1 MEIIMSHI
9 KENHKEHSDCNQ
21 SCHCNHEHKAEHN
34 HNTDHCCHASARCH
48 DSVSC
53 HEHSHE
59 HDSCGCHEHS
69 HEHSSCGCH
78 EHSHNAHEEHC
89 CEHCEAKL
97 HGDNTVSRSLIIRI
111 AVSAVLFAVG
121 FFLPFDESAD
131 IGSLGGLLTLAYYL
145 WTYLIIGYDVLL
157 DAAKNIRKGQI
168 FDEQFLMA
176 IATIGA
182 FAIGDYAEGVA
193 VMLFYQVGDM
203 FQTMAVGK
211 SRRSIA
217 SLMDIRPD
225 YAIVLRDGAELR
237 VAPEDVTP
245 GDLILVKPGEKI
257 PLDGIVVSG
266 NSSINTA
273 ALTGESLPQNVAAD
287 SRVLSGSINL
297 DGLLTIRT
305 ESNYAES
312 TVSKILEL
320 VEHASSK
327 KTKVESF
334 ITRFSR
340 YYTPFVVLGAL
351 LLATVPPL
359 LFQQSFSEWLHRG
372 LVFLV
377 VSCPCAL
384 VVSVPLSFF
393 GGIGGASRKGI
404 LIKGSSYLE
413 LLSKVDTIVFD
424 KTGTLTKG
432 SFTVS
437 KIVSETVTEEEL
449 LQLAAAAESHSTHPI
464 ARCIVEA
471 SQKASID
478 STSQDELKKT
488 DTPDNYS
495 VAEVHEIAG
504 KGIRAT
510 INDKVYS
517 LGNAAL
523 VTELGI
529 TPPAI
534 GDCGTVIYIAE
545 ENTYLGYLLIADEL
559 KPDTASAL
567 SALKQTGIKKTV
579 MLTGDNK
586 TIAYAIA
593 DEIASKLPKTVT
605 ANNPLDEIHA
615 ELLPQDKVSIVEQL
629 LDTAKT
635 HSSGQIA
642 FVGDGINDAPVL
654 ARADVGIAM
663 GGIGSDAAIESA
675 DIVLMDDKLTKLPAA
690 IAIAKKTMNIVRQN
704 IWFALLAKAVILVLG
719 ALGIANMWIAVFGDV
734 GVMLLAVLNA
744 MRAMFHRE

>member
-1 MEIIMSHI
+1 MSHT
-9 KENHKEHSDCNQ
+9 ENKHKHTS
-21 SCHCNHEHKAEHN
+21 H
-34 HNTDHCCHASARCH
+34 
-48 DSVSC
+48 

-59 HDSCGCHEHS
+59 HKHS
-69 HEHSSCGCH
+69 HS
-78 EHSHNAHEEHC
+78 AHEEHC

-97 HGDNTVSRSLIIRI
+97 HGDNTVNRLLIIRI
-111 AVSAVLFAVG
+111 IVSAVLFAVG
-121 FFLPFDESAD
+121 FVLPFETSASSGPF
-131 IGSLGGLLTLAYYL
+131 GSFLILAYYL
-145 WTYLIIGYDVLL
+145 WTYLIISYDVLL

-193 VMLFYQVGDM
+193 VMLFYQVGEM

-217 SLMDIRPD
+217 ALMDIRPD
-225 YAIVLRDGAELR
+225 YAVVLRDGTETKLSPEEVQPGELIIVR
-237 VAPEDVTP
+237 
-245 GDLILVKPGEKI
+245 PGEKI

-266 NSSINTA
+266 NGSVNTA
-273 ALTGESLPQNVAAD
+273 ALTGESLPQDITVN
-287 SRVLSGSINL
+287 SKVLSGSINL

-327 KTKVESF
+327 KTKVEGF

-340 YYTPFVVLGAL
+340 YYTPFVVIGAIL
-351 LLATVPPL
+351 LSFLPPL
-359 LFQQSFSEWLHRG
+359 ILQQAFSEWIHRG

-404 LIKGSSYLE
+404 LVKGSSYLE
-413 LLSKVDTIVFD
+413 LLSKVDTIVLD

-432 SFTVS
+432 IFTVS
-437 KIVSETVTEEEL
+437 KIVSNTLSEEEL

-464 ARCIVEA
+464 AKCIVNA
-471 SQKASID
+471 SSHNELVAS
-478 STSQDELKKT
+478 
-488 DTPDNYS
+488 
-495 VAEVHEIAG
+495 EVHEIAG
-504 KGIRAT
+504 KGIRAV
-510 INDKVYS
+510 INGVSYS

-523 VTELGI
+523 MQELSI
-529 TPPAI
+529 TLPETSE
-534 GDCGTVIYIAE
+534 CGTVIHIADE
-545 ENTYLGYLLIADEL
+545 SAYLGYLLISDEL

-567 SALKQTGIKKTV
+567 SALKQNGIRKTV

-586 TIAYAIA
+586 AIA
-593 DEIASKLPKTVT
+593 AAIAASITSEDT
-605 ANNPLDEIHA
+605 ITPLIDDVHA

-629 LDTAKT
+629 LDDSRDRSAGKL
-635 HSSGQIA
+635 A

-654 ARADVGIAM
+654 ARADIGIAM

-675 DIVLMDDKLTKLPAA
+675 DIVLMDDKLIKLPTA
-690 IAIAKKTMNIVRQN
+690 IAIAKKTMRIVRQN

-744 MRAMFHRE
+744 MRAMFHRES

>member
-1 MEIIMSHI
+1 MSHI
-9 KENHKEHSDCNQ
+9 EENHKEHSDCNQ

-48 DSVSC
+48 
-53 HEHSHE
+53 
-59 HDSCGCHEHS
+59 
-69 HEHSSCGCH
+69 

-97 HGDNTVSRSLIIRI
+97 HGDNTVSRLLITRI
-111 AVSAVLFAVG
+111 IVSAVLFAIG
-121 FFLPFDESAD
+121 FFLPFEKLAGTGPL
-131 IGSLGGLLTLAYYL
+131 GSFLPLAYYL

-193 VMLFYQVGDM
+193 VMLFYQVGEM

-245 GDLILVKPGEKI
+245 GELILVKPGEKI

-297 DGLLTIRT
+297 DALLTMRT

-340 YYTPFVVLGAL
+340 YYTPFVVLGAS
-351 LLATVPPL
+351 LLAIIPPL
-359 LFQQSFSEWLHRG
+359 LFRQSFSEWIHRG

-432 SFTVS
+432 SFSVS
-437 KIVSETVTEEEL
+437 KIVSETLPEAEL

-471 SQKASID
+471 SRKLSADSASQNEHKQTD
-478 STSQDELKKT
+478 ALKDYT
-488 DTPDNYS
+488 VT
-495 VAEVHEIAG
+495 EIHEIAG

-510 INDKVYS
+510 VNAKIYS

-523 VTELGI
+523 MTELGI
-529 TPPAI
+529 TPPPT

-545 ENTYLGYLLIADEL
+545 ETTYLGYLLIADEL

-567 SALKQTGIKKTV
+567 SALKQNGIKKTV
-579 MLTGDNK
+579 MLTGDNT
-586 TIAYAIA
+586 TIAFAIA

-605 ANNPLDEIHA
+605 VNNPIDEIHA

-629 LDTAKT
+629 LDTAKA
-635 HSSGQIA
+635 HSTGKLA

-675 DIVLMDDKLTKLPAA
+675 DIVLMDDRLTKLPTA

-704 IWFALLAKAVILVLG
+704 IWFALLAKAIILVLG

>member
-1 MEIIMSHI
+1 MSHI
-9 KENHKEHSDCNQ
+9 EENHKEHSDCNQ

-59 HDSCGCHEHS
+59 HDSCGCHEHSHEHDFCGCHEHS

-131 IGSLGGLLTLAYYL
+131 IGSLGRLLTLAYYL
-145 WTYLIIGYDVLL
+145 LPYLIIGYDVLL

-193 VMLFYQVGDM
+193 VMLFYQVGEM

-245 GDLILVKPGEKI
+245 GELILVKPGEKI

-273 ALTGESLPQNVAAD
+273 ALTGESLPQNVSVD

-351 LLATVPPL
+351 LLAIVPPL
-359 LFQQSFSEWLHRG
+359 LFQQNFSEWIHRG

-432 SFTVS
+432 SFSVS
-437 KIVSETVTEEEL
+437 KIVSETLPEEEL

-464 ARCIVEA
+464 ARCIVSA
-471 SQKASID
+471 A
-478 STSQDELKKT
+478 
-488 DTPDNYS
+488 
-495 VAEVHEIAG
+495 AENATAPSPTAVSEIREIAG
-504 KGIRAT
+504 KGIRAV
-510 INDKVYS
+510 INDKTYA

-523 VTELGI
+523 MTELGI
-529 TPPAI
+529 TPPLMKE
-534 GDCGTVIYIAE
+534 CGTVIYIADD
-545 ENTYLGYLLIADEL
+545 NTYLGYLLIADEL

-567 SALKQTGIKKTV
+567 SSMKQNGIRKTV
-579 MLTGDNK
+579 MLTGDNQL
-586 TIAYAIA
+586 IA
-593 DEIASKLPKTVT
+593 ESIASALPI
-605 ANNPLDEIHA
+605 DEVRA

-629 LDTAKT
+629 LDRAKA
-635 HSSGQIA
+635 HSSGKLA

-654 ARADVGIAM
+654 ARADVGVAM

-675 DIVLMDDKLTKLPAA
+675 DIVLMDDRLTKLPTA

-704 IWFALLAKAVILVLG
+704 IWFALLAKAIILVLG

>member
-1 MEIIMSHI
+1 MSHI
-9 KENHKEHSDCNQ
+9 EENHKEHSDCNQ

-48 DSVSC
+48 
-53 HEHSHE
+53 
-59 HDSCGCHEHS
+59 
-69 HEHSSCGCH
+69 

-97 HGDNTVSRSLIIRI
+97 HGDNTVSRLLITRI
-111 AVSAVLFAVG
+111 IVSAVLFAAG
-121 FFLPFDESAD
+121 FFLPFEKLAGTGPL
-131 IGSLGGLLTLAYYL
+131 GSFLPLAYYL

-193 VMLFYQVGDM
+193 VMLFYQVGEM

-237 VAPEDVTP
+237 VSPEDVTP
-245 GDLILVKPGEKI
+245 GELILVKPGEKI

-297 DGLLTIRT
+297 DGLLTIRA

-351 LLATVPPL
+351 LLAIVPPL
-359 LFQQSFSEWLHRG
+359 LFRQSFSEWIHRG

-432 SFTVS
+432 SFSVS

-464 ARCIVEA
+464 ARCIVAA
-471 SQKASID
+471 SQTLSAGSALQEEQKNMAA
-478 STSQDELKKT
+478 
-488 DTPDNYS
+488 PDDYS
-495 VAEVHEIAG
+495 VTEVHEIAG

-523 VTELGI
+523 MTELGI
-529 TPPAI
+529 TPPAT

-567 SALKQTGIKKTV
+567 SALKQNGIKKTV

-593 DEIASKLPKTVT
+593 DEITSKLTKTVT
-605 ANNPLDEIHA
+605 TTNPLDEIHA

-629 LDTAKT
+629 LDTAKA
-635 HSSGQIA
+635 HSTGKLA

-675 DIVLMDDKLTKLPAA
+675 DIVLMDDRLTKLPTA

-704 IWFALLAKAVILVLG
+704 IWFALLAKAIILVLG

>member
-1 MEIIMSHI
+1 MSHI
-9 KENHKEHSDCNQ
+9 D
-21 SCHCNHEHKAEHN
+21 HEHEHN
-34 HNTDHCCHASARCH
+34 ACHKHS
-48 DSVSC
+48 

-59 HDSCGCHEHS
+59 D
-69 HEHSSCGCH
+69 
-78 EHSHNAHEEHC
+78 HC

-97 HGDNTVSRSLIIRI
+97 HGNNTVSRLLIIRI
-111 AVSAVLFAVG
+111 IVSAALFAAG
-121 FFLPFDESAD
+121 FFLPFEKLAVTGPLS
-131 IGSLGGLLTLAYYL
+131 SFLPLAYYL

-157 DAAKNIRKGQI
+157 DAVKNIRKGQI
-168 FDEQFLMA
+168 FDEQFLMS

-193 VMLFYQVGDM
+193 VMLFYQVGEM

-237 VAPEDVTP
+237 VTPEDVIP
-245 GDLILVKPGEKI
+245 GELILVKPGEKI

-266 NSSINTA
+266 SGSINA
-273 ALTGESLPQNVAAD
+273 SALTGESLPQTVITD
-287 SRVLSGSINL
+287 SRVLSGTINL

-340 YYTPFVVLGAL
+340 YYTPIVVLGAL
-351 LLATVPPL
+351 LLAILPPL
-359 LFQQSFSEWLHRG
+359 LLQEPFADWLHRG

-437 KIVSETVTEEEL
+437 KLVSETLPENEL

-464 ARCIVEA
+464 ARCIATAVTTE
-471 SQKASID
+471 
-478 STSQDELKKT
+478 
-488 DTPDNYS
+488 PDHAFVATE
-495 VAEVHEIAG
+495 VAELAG

-510 INDKVYS
+510 INDKTYS

-523 VTELGI
+523 MAELGI
-529 TPPAI
+529 TPPHTE
-534 GDCGTVIYIAE
+534 DCGTVIFIAQG
-545 ENTYLGYLLIADEL
+545 NTYLGYLLIADEPKL
-559 KPDTASAL
+559 DSAAAL
-567 SALKQTGIKKTV
+567 SALKQNGIQKTI

-586 TIAYAIA
+586 KIAEAIA
-593 DEIASKLPKTVT
+593 ATLPI
-605 ANNPLDEIHA
+605 DEIHA
-615 ELLPQDKVSIVEQL
+615 ELLPQDKVEMVEQL
-629 LDTAKT
+629 LNAKGR
-635 HSSGQIA
+635 HSSGKLA

-675 DIVLMDDKLTKLPAA
+675 DIVLMDDKLTKLPTA

-704 IWFALLAKAVILVLG
+704 IWFALLAKAIILVLG

>member
-1 MEIIMSHI
+1 MSHI
-9 KENHKEHSDCNQ
+9 DHEHEHNACHKHSHEHSDCNDNR
-21 SCHCNHEHKAEHN
+21 CNCIHEHNEEHE
-34 HNTDHCCHASARCH
+34 DHC
-48 DSVSC
+48 C

-69 HEHSSCGCH
+69 HED
-78 EHSHNAHEEHC
+78 HC

-97 HGDNTVSRSLIIRI
+97 HGDNTVSRLLIIRI
-111 AVSAVLFAVG
+111 TVSALLFAAG
-121 FFLPFDESAD
+121 FFLPFEKLAGTGPLS
-131 IGSLGGLLTLAYYL
+131 SFLPLAYYL

-157 DAAKNIRKGQI
+157 DAVKNIRKGQI

-193 VMLFYQVGDM
+193 VMLFYQVGEM

-237 VAPEDVTP
+237 VVPEDVIP
-245 GDLILVKPGEKI
+245 GELILVKPGEKI

-266 NSSINTA
+266 SGSINAA
-273 ALTGESLPQNVAAD
+273 ALTGESLPQTVTTD
-287 SRVLSGSINL
+287 SRVLSGTINL

-340 YYTPFVVLGAL
+340 YYTPIVVLGAL
-351 LLATVPPL
+351 LLAILPPL
-359 LFQQSFSEWLHRG
+359 LLQEPFADWLHRG

-437 KIVSETVTEEEL
+437 KIVSETLPENEL
-449 LQLAAAAESHSTHPI
+449 LQLAATAESHSTHPI
-464 ARCIVEA
+464 ARCIANAVTTEHDFA
-471 SQKASID
+471 FVATEI
-478 STSQDELKKT
+478 TEL
-488 DTPDNYS
+488 
-495 VAEVHEIAG
+495 AG

-510 INDKVYS
+510 INDKTYS
-517 LGNAAL
+517 LGNATLMA
-523 VTELGI
+523 ELGI
-529 TPPAI
+529 TPPHTE
-534 GDCGTVIYIAE
+534 DCGTVIFIAE
-545 ENTYLGYLLIADEL
+545 GNTYLGYLLIADEL
-559 KPDTASAL
+559 KPDSAAAL
-567 SALKQTGIKKTV
+567 SALKQNGIQKTV

-586 TIAYAIA
+586 KIAEAIA
-593 DEIASKLPKTVT
+593 ATLPI
-605 ANNPLDEIHA
+605 DEIHA
-615 ELLPQDKVSIVEQL
+615 ELLPQDKVGMVEQL
-629 LDTAKT
+629 LNTKGRHT
-635 HSSGQIA
+635 SGKLA

-675 DIVLMDDKLTKLPAA
+675 DIVLMDDKLTKLPTA

-704 IWFALLAKAVILVLG
+704 IWFALLAKAIILVLG

>member
-1 MEIIMSHI
+1 MSHT
-9 KENHKEHSDCNQ
+9 D
-21 SCHCNHEHKAEHN
+21 HEHKHN
-34 HNTDHCCHASARCH
+34 A
-48 DSVSC
+48 C

-59 HDSCGCHEHS
+59 HSDCNNNHSSHCNDNRCNCNHEHKEEHTHNDDHCCHEHSHKHDSCNCHEHSHEHNSCGCHEHS
-69 HEHSSCGCH
+69 HED
-78 EHSHNAHEEHC
+78 HC

-97 HGDNTVSRSLIIRI
+97 HGDNTVSRLLIIRI
-111 AVSAVLFAVG
+111 IVSAVLFAAG
-121 FFLPFDESAD
+121 FFLPFEKLAVTGPLS
-131 IGSLGGLLTLAYYL
+131 SFLPLAYYL

-193 VMLFYQVGDM
+193 VMLFYQVGEM

-237 VAPEDVTP
+237 VTPEDVIP
-245 GDLILVKPGEKI
+245 GELILVKPGEKI

-266 NSSINTA
+266 SGSINA
-273 ALTGESLPQNVAAD
+273 SALTGESLPQTVTTD
-287 SRVLSGSINL
+287 SRVLSGTINL

-340 YYTPFVVLGAL
+340 YYTPIVVLGAL
-351 LLATVPPL
+351 LLAILPPL
-359 LFQQSFSEWLHRG
+359 LLQEPFADWLHRG

-404 LIKGSSYLE
+404 LIKGSNYLE

-432 SFTVS
+432 SFSVS
-437 KIVSETVTEEEL
+437 KIVSETLPEEEL

-464 ARCIVEA
+464 ARCIATAVTTEPDHA
-471 SQKASID
+471 FVA
-478 STSQDELKKT
+478 TEVTEL
-488 DTPDNYS
+488 
-495 VAEVHEIAG
+495 AG

-510 INDKVYS
+510 INDKTYS

-523 VTELGI
+523 MAELGI
-529 TPPAI
+529 TPPHTE
-534 GDCGTVIYIAE
+534 DCGTVIFIAE
-545 ENTYLGYLLIADEL
+545 GNTYLGYLLIADEL
-559 KPDTASAL
+559 KPDTVTAL
-567 SALKQTGIKKTV
+567 TALKQNGIQKTV

-586 TIAYAIA
+586 KIAEAIA
-593 DEIASKLPKTVT
+593 ATLPI
-605 ANNPLDEIHA
+605 DEIHA
-615 ELLPQDKVSIVEQL
+615 ELLPQDKVGMVEQL
-629 LDTAKT
+629 LNTRGKHT
-635 HSSGQIA
+635 SGKLA

-675 DIVLMDDKLTKLPAA
+675 DIVLMDDKLTKLPTA
-690 IAIAKKTMNIVRQN
+690 ITIAKKTMRIVRQN
-704 IWFALLAKAVILVLG
+704 IWFALLAKAVILVFG

-744 MRAMFHRE
+744 MRAMFCRDK

>member
-1 MEIIMSHI
+1 M
-9 KENHKEHSDCNQ
+9 NHTE
-21 SCHCNHEHKAEHN
+21 EHN
-34 HNTDHCCHASARCH
+34 HNTDHRCH
-48 DSVSC
+48 DTNCC
-53 HEHSHE
+53 HEHSHGHDSCGCHE
-59 HDSCGCHEHS
+59 HSHGHDSCGCHEHS
-69 HEHSSCGCH
+69 HEHDGQ
-78 EHSHNAHEEHC
+78 C

-97 HGDNTVSRSLIIRI
+97 HGDNTVSKSLILRI
-111 AVSAVLFAVG
+111 VISALLFAVG
-121 FFLPFDESAD
+121 FFLTFEKLAGFP
-131 IGSLGGLLTLAYYL
+131 GSFFPLAYYL

-168 FDEQFLMA
+168 FDEQFLMT

-193 VMLFYQVGDM
+193 VMLFYQVGEM

-225 YAIVLRDGAELR
+225 YANVLRDGAELC
-237 VAPEDVTP
+237 VTPEDVTP
-245 GDLILVKPGEKI
+245 GERIVVKPGEKI
-257 PLDGIVVSG
+257 PLDGIIVSG
-266 NSSINTA
+266 NGSINTA
-273 ALTGESLPQNVAAD
+273 ALTGESLPQTVTTN

-297 DGLLTIRT
+297 DGLLTIRV
-305 ESNYAES
+305 ENNYAES

-320 VEHASSK
+320 VEHAASK

-351 LLATVPPL
+351 LLATLPPL
-359 LFQQSFSEWLHRG
+359 LLQENFSEWIHRG

-432 SFTVS
+432 SFSVS
-437 KIVSETVTEEEL
+437 KIVSAILPDEEL
-449 LQLAAAAESHSTHPI
+449 LQLAAAAEKHSTHPI
-464 ARCIVEA
+464 ARCIAETG
-471 SQKASID
+471 SN
-478 STSQDELKKT
+478 STSADYRAT
-488 DTPDNYS
+488 DI
-495 VAEVHEIAG
+495 HEIAG
-504 KGIRAT
+504 KGIRAV
-510 INDKVYS
+510 INNKSYA

-523 VTELGI
+523 MAEHGI
-529 TPPAI
+529 TPPPAENS
-534 GDCGTVIYIAE
+534 GTMINIVE
-545 ENTYLGYLLIADEL
+545 ENTYLGYLLISDEL

-567 SALKQTGIKKTV
+567 SLLKQNGIKKTV

-586 TIAYAIA
+586 TIASAIA
-593 DEIASKLPKTVT
+593 STIAI
-605 ANNPLDEIHA
+605 DEIHA

-629 LDTAKT
+629 LDTANAH
-635 HSSGQIA
+635 HSGKLA

-675 DIVLMDDKLTKLPAA
+675 DIVLMDDKLTKLPTA

-744 MRAMFHRE
+744 MRAMFHKE

>member
-1 MEIIMSHI
+1 M
-9 KENHKEHSDCNQ
+9 NHTE
-21 SCHCNHEHKAEHN
+21 EHN
-34 HNTDHCCHASARCH
+34 HNTDHCCHDTNC
-48 DSVSC
+48 C

-69 HEHSSCGCH
+69 HEHDSCGCH
-78 EHSHNAHEEHC
+78 EHSHGHDSCGCHEHSHGHDSCGCHEHSHEHDGQC

-97 HGDNTVSRSLIIRI
+97 HGDNTVSRLLITRI
-111 AVSAVLFAVG
+111 IVSAVLFAIG
-121 FFLPFDESAD
+121 FFLPFEKLAGTGPL
-131 IGSLGGLLTLAYYL
+131 GSFLPLAYYL

-193 VMLFYQVGDM
+193 VMLFYQVGEM

-217 SLMDIRPD
+217 ALMDIRPD
-225 YAIVLRDGAELR
+225 YAVVLRDGAELR

-245 GDLILVKPGEKI
+245 GELILVRPGEKI

-266 NSSINTA
+266 SGSVNTA
-273 ALTGESLPQNVAAD
+273 ALTGESLPQEVTTD

-297 DGLLTIRT
+297 DGLLTILT

-351 LLATVPPL
+351 LFATLPPL
-359 LFQQSFSEWLHRG
+359 LLQQPFADWLHRG

-432 SFTVS
+432 SFSVS
-437 KIVSETVTEEEL
+437 KIVSETLPEEEL

-464 ARCIVEA
+464 ARCIAEA
-471 SQKASID
+471 GKSK
-478 STSQDELKKT
+478 TSADYHVS
-488 DTPDNYS
+488 DI
-495 VAEVHEIAG
+495 HEIAG
-504 KGIRAT
+504 KGIRAV
-510 INDKVYS
+510 INSKSYV

-523 VTELGI
+523 MAEQGI
-529 TPPAI
+529 TPPSSENS
-534 GDCGTVIYIAE
+534 GTVIYIAE
-545 ENTYLGYLLIADEL
+545 GNTCLGYLLIADEI
-559 KPDTASAL
+559 KPDTSAAL
-567 SALKQTGIKKTV
+567 SSLKQNGIKKTV
-579 MLTGDNK
+579 MLTGDNNV
-586 TIAYAIA
+586 IASAIA
-593 DEIASKLPKTVT
+593 SAIAI
-605 ANNPLDEIHA
+605 DEIHA
-615 ELLPQDKVSIVEQL
+615 ELLPQDKVDIVDQL
-629 LDTAKT
+629 LDTASP
-635 HSSGQIA
+635 HSGKLA

-675 DIVLMDDKLTKLPAA
+675 DIVLMDDQLTKLPTA

-704 IWFALLAKAVILVLG
+704 IWFALLAKAIILILG

-744 MRAMFHRE
+744 MRAMFCEN

>member
-1 MEIIMSHI
+1 MSHI
-9 KENHKEHSDCNQ
+9 EENHKEHSDCNQ

-69 HEHSSCGCH
+69 HEHDFCGCHEHSHEHSSCGCH
-78 EHSHNAHEEHC
+78 EHSHNAHEDHC

-97 HGDNTVSRSLIIRI
+97 HGDNTVSRLLITRI
-111 AVSAVLFAVG
+111 IVSAVLFAAG
-121 FFLPFDESAD
+121 FFLPFEKLAGTGPLDSF
-131 IGSLGGLLTLAYYL
+131 LPLAYYL

-157 DAAKNIRKGQI
+157 DAVKNIRKGQI

-193 VMLFYQVGDM
+193 VMLFYQVGEM

-217 SLMDIRPD
+217 ALMDIRPD

-245 GDLILVKPGEKI
+245 GELILVKPGEKI

-273 ALTGESLPQNVAAD
+273 ALTGESLPQNVSVD

-351 LLATVPPL
+351 LLAIVPPL
-359 LFQQSFSEWLHRG
+359 LFQQNFSEWIHRG

-432 SFTVS
+432 SFSVS
-437 KIVSETVTEEEL
+437 KIVSETLPEEEL

-464 ARCIVEA
+464 ARCIVSA
-471 SQKASID
+471 A
-478 STSQDELKKT
+478 
-488 DTPDNYS
+488 
-495 VAEVHEIAG
+495 AENATAPSPTAVSEIREIAG
-504 KGIRAT
+504 KGIRAV
-510 INDKVYS
+510 INDKTYA

-523 VTELGI
+523 MTELGI
-529 TPPAI
+529 TPPLMKE
-534 GDCGTVIYIAE
+534 CGTVIYIADD
-545 ENTYLGYLLIADEL
+545 NTYLGYLLIADEL

-567 SALKQTGIKKTV
+567 SSMKQNGIRKTV
-579 MLTGDNK
+579 MLTGDNQL
-586 TIAYAIA
+586 IA
-593 DEIASKLPKTVT
+593 ESIASALPI
-605 ANNPLDEIHA
+605 DEVRA

-629 LDTAKT
+629 LDRAKA
-635 HSSGQIA
+635 HSSGKLA

-654 ARADVGIAM
+654 ARADVGVAM

-675 DIVLMDDKLTKLPAA
+675 DIVLMDDRLTKLPTA

-704 IWFALLAKAVILVLG
+704 IWFALLAKAIILVLG

>member
-1 MEIIMSHI
+1 MSHTDH
-9 KENHKEHSDCNQ
+9 EHKHHPCHEHSNCNDNH
-21 SCHCNHEHKAEHN
+21 SCHCNDNHSCNCNHEHKDEHA
-34 HNTDHCCHASARCH
+34 HNEGHC
-48 DSVSC
+48 C
-53 HEHSHE
+53 HEHSHR
-59 HDSCGCHEHS
+59 HDSCGCHEYS
-69 HEHSSCGCH
+69 H

-97 HGDNTVSRSLIIRI
+97 HGDNTVSRLLIIRI
-111 AVSAVLFAVG
+111 AVSAVLFAAG
-121 FFLPFDESAD
+121 FFLPFEKLAGTGPL
-131 IGSLGGLLTLAYYL
+131 GSILPLAYYL
-145 WTYLIIGYDVLL
+145 WTYLIIGYDVLR

-193 VMLFYQVGDM
+193 VMLFYQVGEM

-225 YAIVLRDGAELR
+225 YAVVLRDGTELR
-237 VAPEDVTP
+237 VSPEEVTP
-245 GDLILVKPGEKI
+245 GELIVVKPGEKI

-266 NSSINTA
+266 NGSINTA
-273 ALTGESLPQNVAAD
+273 ALTGESLPQNVGAD

-297 DGLLTIRT
+297 DGLLTIRV
-305 ESNYAES
+305 ENNYSES

-320 VEHASSK
+320 VENASSK

-351 LLATVPPL
+351 LLATLPPL
-359 LFQQSFSEWLHRG
+359 LLQQPFTDWLHRG

-432 SFTVS
+432 NFTVS
-437 KIVSETVTEEEL
+437 KVVSVTLPEEEL
-449 LQLAAAAESHSTHPI
+449 LQLAAVAESHSTHPI
-464 ARCIVEA
+464 ARCIAEA
-471 SQKASID
+471 GSN
-478 STSQDELKKT
+478 STSADYRAT
-488 DTPDNYS
+488 DI
-495 VAEVHEIAG
+495 HEIAG
-504 KGIRAT
+504 KGIRAV
-510 INDKVYS
+510 INNNSYA

-523 VTELGI
+523 MTEQGI
-529 TPPAI
+529 TPPPAENS
-534 GDCGTVIYIAE
+534 GTVIYIAE
-545 ENTYLGYLLIADEL
+545 ENTYLGYLLISDEL

-567 SALKQTGIKKTV
+567 SLLKQNGIKKTV

-586 TIAYAIA
+586 AIASAIASTIAI
-593 DEIASKLPKTVT
+593 
-605 ANNPLDEIHA
+605 DEIHA

-629 LDTAKT
+629 LDTAK
-635 HSSGQIA
+635 SQAFGKLA

-675 DIVLMDDKLTKLPAA
+675 DIVLMDDKLTKLPTA
-690 IAIAKKTMNIVRQN
+690 IAIAKKNMNIVRQN
-704 IWFALLAKAVILVLG
+704 IWFALLAKAIILVLG

-744 MRAMFHRE
+744 MRAMFHRK

>member
-1 MEIIMSHI
+1 MSHI
-9 KENHKEHSDCNQ
+9 EENHKEHSDCC
-21 SCHCNHEHKAEHN
+21 CHKHKSEHHHNAAHCCHKHESEHN
-34 HNTDHCCHASARCH
+34 H
-48 DSVSC
+48 
-53 HEHSHE
+53 HE
-59 HDSCGCHEHS
+59 D
-69 HEHSSCGCH
+69 
-78 EHSHNAHEEHC
+78 HC

-97 HGDNTVSRSLIIRI
+97 HGDITVSRLLIIRI
-111 AVSAVLFAVG
+111 IVSSVLFAIG
-121 FFLPFDESAD
+121 FFLPFEKMAGTGPL
-131 IGSLGGLLTLAYYL
+131 GSFLPLAYYL

-193 VMLFYQVGDM
+193 VMLFYQVGEM

-225 YAIVLRDGAELR
+225 YAIVLRDGAKLR

-245 GDLILVKPGEKI
+245 GELILVKPGEKI

-273 ALTGESLPQNVAAD
+273 ALTGESLPQNVSAD

-327 KTKVESF
+327 KTKVEGF
-334 ITRFSR
+334 TTRFSR

-351 LLATVPPL
+351 LLATLPPL
-359 LFQQSFSEWLHRG
+359 LLQQPFADWLHRG

-404 LIKGSSYLE
+404 LVKGSSYLE

-432 SFTVS
+432 IFTVS
-437 KIVSETVTEEEL
+437 KIVSNVLPEEEL

-464 ARCIVEA
+464 ANCIVNA
-471 SQKASID
+471 YRTKIQAFSTD
-478 STSQDELKKT
+478 SDSGNT
-488 DTPDNYS
+488 DTSPTVSFCNEFTTS
-495 VAEVHEIAG
+495 EIHEIAG
-504 KGIRAT
+504 KGIRAV
-510 INDKVYS
+510 INGTTYS

-523 VTELGI
+523 MQELSI
-529 TPPAI
+529 TLPETSE
-534 GDCGTVIYIAE
+534 CGTVVHIAAE
-545 ENTYLGYLLIADEL
+545 SAYLGYLLIADEL

-567 SALKQTGIKKTV
+567 SALKQNGIKKTV

-605 ANNPLDEIHA
+605 AGNPLDKVHS

-629 LDTAKT
+629 LDNKKAE
-635 HSSGQIA
+635 HSSGKLA

-675 DIVLMDDKLTKLPAA
+675 DIVLMDDKLTKLPTA
-690 IAIAKKTMNIVRQN
+690 IAIAKKTMRIVRQN

-744 MRAMFHRE
+744 MRAMFHRED

>member
-1 MEIIMSHI
+1 MSHI
-9 KENHKEHSDCNQ
+9 D
-21 SCHCNHEHKAEHN
+21 HEHEHN
-34 HNTDHCCHASARCH
+34 ACHKHS
-48 DSVSC
+48 

-59 HDSCGCHEHS
+59 D
-69 HEHSSCGCH
+69 
-78 EHSHNAHEEHC
+78 HC

-97 HGDNTVSRSLIIRI
+97 HGNNTVSRLLIIRI
-111 AVSAVLFAVG
+111 IVSAVLFAAG
-121 FFLPFDESAD
+121 FFLPFEKLAVTGPLS
-131 IGSLGGLLTLAYYL
+131 SFLSLAYYL

-157 DAAKNIRKGQI
+157 DAVKNIRKGQI
-168 FDEQFLMA
+168 FDEQFLMS

-193 VMLFYQVGDM
+193 VMLFYQVGEM

-237 VAPEDVTP
+237 VTPEDVIP
-245 GDLILVKPGEKI
+245 GELILVKPGEKI

-266 NSSINTA
+266 SGSINA
-273 ALTGESLPQNVAAD
+273 SALTGESLPQTVITD
-287 SRVLSGSINL
+287 SRVLSGTINL

-340 YYTPFVVLGAL
+340 YYTPIVVLGAL
-351 LLATVPPL
+351 LLAILPPL
-359 LFQQSFSEWLHRG
+359 LLQEPFADWLHRG

-437 KIVSETVTEEEL
+437 KLVSETLPENEL

-464 ARCIVEA
+464 ARCIATAVTTE
-471 SQKASID
+471 
-478 STSQDELKKT
+478 
-488 DTPDNYS
+488 PDHAFVATE
-495 VAEVHEIAG
+495 VAELAG

-510 INDKVYS
+510 INDKTYS

-523 VTELGI
+523 MAELGI
-529 TPPAI
+529 TPPHTE
-534 GDCGTVIYIAE
+534 DCGTVIFIAQG
-545 ENTYLGYLLIADEL
+545 NTYLGYLLIADEP
-559 KPDTASAL
+559 KPDSAAAL
-567 SALKQTGIKKTV
+567 SALKQNGIQKTI

-586 TIAYAIA
+586 KIAEAIA
-593 DEIASKLPKTVT
+593 ATLPI
-605 ANNPLDEIHA
+605 DEIHA
-615 ELLPQDKVSIVEQL
+615 ELLPQDKVGMVEQL
-629 LDTAKT
+629 LNAKGR
-635 HSSGQIA
+635 HSSGKLA

-675 DIVLMDDKLTKLPAA
+675 DIVLMDDKLTKLPTA

-704 IWFALLAKAVILVLG
+704 IWFALLAKAIILVLG

>member
-1 MEIIMSHI
+1 MSHI
-9 KENHKEHSDCNQ
+9 DHKHEHNACHKHSHKHSDCNDNR
-21 SCHCNHEHKAEHN
+21 CN
-34 HNTDHCCHASARCH
+34 CS
-48 DSVSC
+48 

-59 HDSCGCHEHS
+59 HNACDCHEHS
-69 HEHSSCGCH
+69 HEHSTCDCH
-78 EHSHNAHEEHC
+78 DSAKCHGHSHNAHEDHC

-97 HGDNTVSRSLIIRI
+97 HGNNTVSRLLIIRI
-111 AVSAVLFAVG
+111 IVSAVLFAAG
-121 FFLPFDESAD
+121 FFLPFEKLAD
-131 IGSLGGLLTLAYYL
+131 TCSLSSFLSLAYYL

-157 DAAKNIRKGQI
+157 DAVKNIRKGQI
-168 FDEQFLMA
+168 FDEQFLMS

-193 VMLFYQVGDM
+193 VMLFYQVGEM

-237 VAPEDVTP
+237 VTPEDVIP
-245 GDLILVKPGEKI
+245 GELILVKPGEKI

-266 NSSINTA
+266 SGSINAA
-273 ALTGESLPQNVAAD
+273 ALTGESLPQTVTTD

-351 LLATVPPL
+351 LLAIVPPL
-359 LFQQSFSEWLHRG
+359 LFQQNFSEWLHRG

-437 KIVSETVTEEEL
+437 KLVSETLPKNEL

-464 ARCIVEA
+464 ARCIATAVTTEPDHA
-471 SQKASID
+471 FVA
-478 STSQDELKKT
+478 TEVTEL
-488 DTPDNYS
+488 
-495 VAEVHEIAG
+495 AG

-510 INDKVYS
+510 INDKTYS

-523 VTELGI
+523 MAELGI
-529 TPPAI
+529 TPPHTE
-534 GDCGTVIYIAE
+534 DCGTVIFIAQG
-545 ENTYLGYLLIADEL
+545 NTYLGYLLIADEP
-559 KPDTASAL
+559 KPDSAAAL
-567 SALKQTGIKKTV
+567 SALKQNGIQKTV

-586 TIAYAIA
+586 KIAEAIA
-593 DEIASKLPKTVT
+593 ATLPI
-605 ANNPLDEIHA
+605 DEIHA
-615 ELLPQDKVSIVEQL
+615 ELLPQDKVGMVEQL
-629 LDTAKT
+629 LNAKGR
-635 HSSGQIA
+635 HSSGKLA

-675 DIVLMDDKLTKLPAA
+675 DIVLMDDRLTKLPTA

>member
-1 MEIIMSHI
+1 
-9 KENHKEHSDCNQ
+9 
-21 SCHCNHEHKAEHN
+21 
-34 HNTDHCCHASARCH
+34 
-48 DSVSC
+48 
-53 HEHSHE
+53 
-59 HDSCGCHEHS
+59 
-69 HEHSSCGCH
+69 
-78 EHSHNAHEEHC
+78 
-89 CEHCEAKL
+89 
-97 HGDNTVSRSLIIRI
+97 
-111 AVSAVLFAVG
+111 
-121 FFLPFDESAD
+121 
-131 IGSLGGLLTLAYYL
+131 
-145 WTYLIIGYDVLL
+145 
-157 DAAKNIRKGQI
+157 
-168 FDEQFLMA
+168 MA

-193 VMLFYQVGDM
+193 VMLFYQVGEM

-217 SLMDIRPD
+217 SLMNIRPD

-237 VAPEDVTP
+237 VSPEEVTP
-245 GDLILVKPGEKI
+245 GELILVKPGEKI
-257 PLDGIVVSG
+257 PLDGIVISG
-266 NSSINTA
+266 NGSINTA
-273 ALTGESLPQNVAAD
+273 ALTGESLPQTVTTD

-297 DGLLTIRT
+297 DGLLTIHV

-351 LLATVPPL
+351 LLATLPPL
-359 LFQQSFSEWLHRG
+359 LLQQPFADWLHRG

-413 LLSKVDTIVFD
+413 LLSKVETIVFD

-432 SFTVS
+432 CFTVS
-437 KIVSETVTEEEL
+437 KIVSATMPEEEL

-464 ARCIVEA
+464 ARCIVDA
-471 SQKASID
+471 SYTN
-478 STSQDELKKT
+478 TSA
-488 DTPDNYS
+488 NYN
-495 VAEVHEIAG
+495 VNDIHEIAG
-504 KGIRAT
+504 KGIRAV
-510 INDKVYS
+510 INNKTYA

-523 VTELGI
+523 MTALGI
-529 TPPAI
+529 TLPTF
-534 GDCGTVIYIAE
+534 DDYGTVIYIAE
-545 ENTYLGYLLIADEL
+545 ENRYLGYLLISDEL

-567 SALKQTGIKKTV
+567 FSLKKNGIKKTV
-579 MLTGDNK
+579 MLTGDNQ
-586 TIAYAIA
+586 ASASAIA
-593 DEIASKLPKTVT
+593 AAITKNAVITEDATAVTSKSPLLPI
-605 ANNPLDEIHA
+605 DEIHA

-629 LDTAKT
+629 LDTANT
-635 HSSGQIA
+635 HRSGKLA

-675 DIVLMDDKLTKLPAA
+675 DIVLMDDKLAKLPTA

-744 MRAMFHRE
+744 MRAMFCKN

>member
-9 KENHKEHSDCNQ
+9 EENHKEHSDCNQ

-48 DSVSC
+48 
-53 HEHSHE
+53 
-59 HDSCGCHEHS
+59 
-69 HEHSSCGCH
+69 

-97 HGDNTVSRSLIIRI
+97 HGDNTVSRLLITRI
-111 AVSAVLFAVG
+111 IVSAVLFAAG
-121 FFLPFDESAD
+121 FFLPFEKLAGTGPL
-131 IGSLGGLLTLAYYL
+131 GSFLPLAYYL

-193 VMLFYQVGDM
+193 VMLFYQVGEM

-237 VAPEDVTP
+237 VSPEDVTP
-245 GDLILVKPGEKI
+245 GELILVKPGEKI

-297 DGLLTIRT
+297 DGLLTIRA

-351 LLATVPPL
+351 LLAIVPPL
-359 LFQQSFSEWLHRG
+359 LFRQSFSEWIHRG

-432 SFTVS
+432 SFSVS

-464 ARCIVEA
+464 ARCIVAA
-471 SQKASID
+471 SQTLSAGSALQEEQKNMAA
-478 STSQDELKKT
+478 
-488 DTPDNYS
+488 PDDYS
-495 VAEVHEIAG
+495 VTEVHEIAG

-523 VTELGI
+523 MTELGI
-529 TPPAI
+529 TPPAT

-567 SALKQTGIKKTV
+567 SALKQNGIKKTV

-593 DEIASKLPKTVT
+593 DEITSKLTKTVT
-605 ANNPLDEIHA
+605 TTNPLDEIHA

-629 LDTAKT
+629 LDTAKA
-635 HSSGQIA
+635 HSTGKLA

-675 DIVLMDDKLTKLPAA
+675 DIVLMDDRLTKLPTA

-704 IWFALLAKAVILVLG
+704 IWFALLAKAIILVLG

>member
-1 MEIIMSHI
+1 MSHT
-9 KENHKEHSDCNQ
+9 ENKHTSHHEHSNH
-21 SCHCNHEHKAEHN
+21 SCHCNHDHTEEHA
-34 HNTDHCCHASARCH
+34 HNTDHCCH
-48 DSVSC
+48 
-53 HEHSHE
+53 EHSHE
-59 HDSCGCHEHS
+59 HKHS
-69 HEHSSCGCH
+69 HS
-78 EHSHNAHEEHC
+78 AHEEHC

-97 HGDNTVSRSLIIRI
+97 HGDNTVSRLLIIRI
-111 AVSAVLFAVG
+111 IVSSVLFAVG
-121 FFLPFDESAD
+121 FVLPFETSANSGPF
-131 IGSLGGLLTLAYYL
+131 GSFLILAYYL
-145 WTYLIIGYDVLL
+145 WTYLIISYDVLL
-157 DAAKNIRKGQI
+157 DAVRNIKKGQI

-193 VMLFYQVGDM
+193 VMLFYQVGEM

-217 SLMDIRPD
+217 ALMDIRPD
-225 YAIVLRDGAELR
+225 YAVVLRNNTEIKLSPEEVQPGELI
-237 VAPEDVTP
+237 V
-245 GDLILVKPGEKI
+245 VKPGEKI

-266 NSSINTA
+266 NGSVNTA
-273 ALTGESLPQNVAAD
+273 ALTGESLPQDITVN
-287 SRVLSGSINL
+287 SKVLSGSINL

-305 ESNYAES
+305 ESYYAES

-327 KTKVESF
+327 KTKVEGF

-340 YYTPFVVLGAL
+340 YYTPFVVIGAIL
-351 LLATVPPL
+351 LSFLPPL
-359 LFQQSFSEWLHRG
+359 ILQQAFAEWIHRG

-404 LIKGSSYLE
+404 LVKGSSYLE
-413 LLSKVDTIVFD
+413 LLSKVDTIVLD

-432 SFTVS
+432 IFTVS
-437 KIVSETVTEEEL
+437 KIVSTSLPEEQL
-449 LQLAAAAESHSTHPI
+449 LQLAAAAESHSTHPV
-464 ARCIVEA
+464 AKCIVNA
-471 SQKASID
+471 SSHN
-478 STSQDELKKT
+478 ELVV
-488 DTPDNYS
+488 S
-495 VAEVHEIAG
+495 EVHEIAG
-504 KGIRAT
+504 KGIRAV
-510 INDKVYS
+510 INGVSYS

-523 VTELGI
+523 MQELSI
-529 TPPAI
+529 TLPETSE
-534 GDCGTVIYIAE
+534 CGTVIHIADE
-545 ENTYLGYLLIADEL
+545 SAYLGYLLISDEL

-567 SALKQTGIKKTV
+567 SALKQNGIRKTV
-579 MLTGDNK
+579 MLTGDNR
-586 TIAYAIA
+586 AIA
-593 DEIASKLPKTVT
+593 AAIAASITSEAT
-605 ANNPLDEIHA
+605 ITPLIDDVHA

-629 LDTAKT
+629 LDDSRDRSAGKL
-635 HSSGQIA
+635 A

-675 DIVLMDDKLTKLPAA
+675 DIVLMDDKLTKLPTA
-690 IAIAKKTMNIVRQN
+690 IAIAKKTMRIVRQN

-744 MRAMFHRE
+744 MRAMFHRES

>member
-1 MEIIMSHI
+1 MSHTDN
-9 KENHKEHSDCNQ
+9 EHKHNSCHEHLHEHSDCNTNH
-21 SCHCNHEHKAEHN
+21 SCHCNDNHSCNCNHEHKEEYA
-34 HNTDHCCHASARCH
+34 HNTDHCCH
-48 DSVSC
+48 DSC
-53 HEHSHE
+53 GCQEHSRE
-59 HDSCGCHEHS
+59 HDSCGCHNHS
-69 HEHSSCGCH
+69 H

-97 HGDNTVSRSLIIRI
+97 HGDNTVSRSLVIRI
-111 AVSAVLFAVG
+111 TVSAVLFAIG
-121 FFLPFDESAD
+121 FFLPFDESAG
-131 IGSLGGLLTLAYYL
+131 IGSLSGLLTLAYYL
-145 WTYLIIGYDVLL
+145 LPYLIIGYDVLW
-157 DAAKNIRKGQI
+157 DAVKNICKGQI

-182 FAIGDYAEGVA
+182 FVIGDYAEGVA
-193 VMLFYQVGDM
+193 VMLFYQVGEM

-225 YAIVLRDGAELR
+225 YAVVLRNGTEFR
-237 VAPEDVTP
+237 VSPEEVTP
-245 GDLILVKPGEKI
+245 GELIVVKPGEKI

-266 NSSINTA
+266 SSSVNAA
-273 ALTGESLPQNVAAD
+273 ALTGESLPQTVITE
-287 SRVLSGSINL
+287 SRVLSGCINL

-334 ITRFSR
+334 ITRFSH

-351 LLATVPPL
+351 LLSVLPPL
-359 LFQQSFSEWLHRG
+359 LLQESFAEWLHRG

-413 LLSKVDTIVFD
+413 LLSKVNTIVFD

-432 SFTVS
+432 NFTVS
-437 KIVSETVTEEEL
+437 KIVSATLPEEEL

-464 ARCIVEA
+464 AKCIVEA
-471 SQKASID
+471 ATPPNSY
-478 STSQDELKKT
+478 TVTEVREL
-488 DTPDNYS
+488 
-495 VAEVHEIAG
+495 AG
-504 KGIRAT
+504 QGIRAT
-510 INDKVYS
+510 INDTSYA

-523 VTELGI
+523 MNKLGI
-529 TPPAI
+529 TPPPAE
-534 GDCGTVIYIAE
+534 DCGTVIYIAE

-559 KPDTASAL
+559 KSDTASAL
-567 SALKQTGIKKTV
+567 ISLKQNGIQKTV
-579 MLTGDNK
+579 MLTGDNN
-586 TIAYAIA
+586 AIA
-593 DEIASKLPKTVT
+593 SAIASTLPIDDV
-605 ANNPLDEIHA
+605 HA
-615 ELLPQDKVSIVEQL
+615 ELLPQDKVRIVEEL
-629 LDTAKT
+629 LDTKNE
-635 HSSGQIA
+635 HSSGKLA

-654 ARADVGIAM
+654 ARADIGIAM

-675 DIVLMDDKLTKLPAA
+675 DIVLMDDKLTKLPTA
-690 IAIAKKTMNIVRQN
+690 IAIAKKTMKIVRQN

-744 MRAMFHRE
+744 MRAMFCRDK

>member
-1 MEIIMSHI
+1 MNHVE
-9 KENHKEHSDCNQ
+9 ENHNEHSDCNDNHG
-21 SCHCNHEHKAEHN
+21 CHCNHEHNEEHH
-34 HNTDHCCHASARCH
+34 HNTDHCCH
-48 DSVSC
+48 
-53 HEHSHE
+53 EQSHE

-69 HEHSSCGCH
+69 REHNSCGCHEHSHEHNSCGCH

-97 HGDNTVSRSLIIRI
+97 HGDNTVSRSLVIRI
-111 AVSAVLFAVG
+111 VVSAVLFAAG
-121 FFLPFDESAD
+121 FFLPFKESASLS
-131 IGSLGGLLTLAYYL
+131 SLGGLLHLAYYL
-145 WTYLIIGYDVLL
+145 LPYLIIGYDVLW

-193 VMLFYQVGDM
+193 VMLFYQVGEM

-217 SLMDIRPD
+217 ALMDIRPD
-225 YAIVLRDGAELR
+225 YAVVLRDGTELQ
-237 VAPEDVTP
+237 VSPEEVHP
-245 GDLILVKPGEKI
+245 GELILVKPGEKI
-257 PLDGIVVSG
+257 PLDGIVVNGSG
-266 NSSINTA
+266 SVNTA
-273 ALTGESLPQNVAAD
+273 ALTGESLPQDITVN

-297 DGLLTIRT
+297 DGLITIRT

-320 VEHASSK
+320 VEHAASK

-340 YYTPFVVLGAL
+340 YYTPFVVIGAL
-351 LLATVPPL
+351 LLSILPPL
-359 LFQQSFSEWLHRG
+359 ILQQAFSEWIHRG

-404 LIKGSSYLE
+404 LVKGSSYLE

-432 SFTVS
+432 QFTVS
-437 KIVSETVTEEEL
+437 KIVSEVLPKEEL
-449 LQLAAAAESHSTHPI
+449 LQLAATAESHSTHPI
-464 ARCIVEA
+464 AKCIVNA
-471 SQKASID
+471 YQSQSV
-478 STSQDELKKT
+478 SHNPKT
-488 DTPDNYS
+488 DS
-495 VAEVHEIAG
+495 VSEEVKRESNSALVATEIHEIAG

-510 INDKVYS
+510 INNKTYS
-517 LGNAAL
+517 LGNTAL
-523 VTELGI
+523 MTELGI
-529 TPPAI
+529 TPPVSEE
-534 GDCGTVIYIAE
+534 CGTVIYIAE
-545 ENTYLGYLLIADEL
+545 GNTYLGYLLIADEL
-559 KPDTASAL
+559 KPDTAVAL
-567 SALKQTGIKKTV
+567 SSLKQNGIKKTV
-579 MLTGDNK
+579 MLTGDNQ
-586 TIAYAIA
+586 TIAEAIA
-593 DEIASKLPKTVT
+593 ATL
-605 ANNPLDEIHA
+605 PLDEVHA
-615 ELLPQDKVSIVEQL
+615 ELLPQDKVCVVEQL
-629 LDTAKT
+629 LNNTKQRT
-635 HSSGQIA
+635 SSGKLA

-675 DIVLMDDKLTKLPAA
+675 DIVLMDDKLTKLPTA
-690 IAIAKKTMNIVRQN
+690 IAIAKKTMSIVRQN
-704 IWFALLAKAVILVLG
+704 IWFALLAKAVILILG
-719 ALGIANMWIAVFGDV
+719 ALGIADMWIAVFGDV

-744 MRAMFHRE
+744 MRAMFYRK

>member
-1 MEIIMSHI
+1 MSHI
-9 KENHKEHSDCNQ
+9 EENHKEHSDCNQ
-21 SCHCNHEHKAEHN
+21 SCHCNHEHN

-48 DSVSC
+48 DSVSCHEHSHEHDSCGCHEHSHEHDFCGC

-97 HGDNTVSRSLIIRI
+97 HGDNTVSRLLITRI
-111 AVSAVLFAVG
+111 IVSAVLFAAG
-121 FFLPFDESAD
+121 FFLPFEKLAGTGPL
-131 IGSLGGLLTLAYYL
+131 GSFLPLAYYL

-193 VMLFYQVGDM
+193 VMLFYQVGEM

-237 VAPEDVTP
+237 VTPEDVIP
-245 GDLILVKPGEKI
+245 GELILVKPGEKI

-266 NSSINTA
+266 SGSINA
-273 ALTGESLPQNVAAD
+273 SALTGESLPQTVTTD
-287 SRVLSGSINL
+287 SRVLSGTINL

-340 YYTPFVVLGAL
+340 YYTPIVVLGAL
-351 LLATVPPL
+351 LLAILPPL
-359 LFQQSFSEWLHRG
+359 LLQEPFADWLHRG

-404 LIKGSSYLE
+404 LIKGSNYLE

-432 SFTVS
+432 SFSVS
-437 KIVSETVTEEEL
+437 KIVSETLPEEEL

-464 ARCIVEA
+464 ARCIATAVTTEPDHA
-471 SQKASID
+471 FVA
-478 STSQDELKKT
+478 TEVTEL
-488 DTPDNYS
+488 
-495 VAEVHEIAG
+495 AG

-510 INDKVYS
+510 INDKTYS

-523 VTELGI
+523 MAELGI
-529 TPPAI
+529 TPPHTE
-534 GDCGTVIYIAE
+534 DCGTVIFIAE
-545 ENTYLGYLLIADEL
+545 GNTYLGYLLIADEL
-559 KPDTASAL
+559 KPDTVTAL
-567 SALKQTGIKKTV
+567 TALKQNGIQKTV

-586 TIAYAIA
+586 KIAEAIA
-593 DEIASKLPKTVT
+593 ATLPI
-605 ANNPLDEIHA
+605 DEIHA
-615 ELLPQDKVSIVEQL
+615 ELLPQDKVGMVEQL
-629 LDTAKT
+629 LNTRGKHT
-635 HSSGQIA
+635 SGKLA

-675 DIVLMDDKLTKLPAA
+675 DIVLMDDKLTKLPTA
-690 IAIAKKTMNIVRQN
+690 ITIAKKTMRIVRQN
-704 IWFALLAKAVILVLG
+704 IWFALLAKAVILVFG

-744 MRAMFHRE
+744 MRAMFCRDK

>member
-1 MEIIMSHI
+1 MSHT
-9 KENHKEHSDCNQ
+9 D
-21 SCHCNHEHKAEHN
+21 HEHKHN
-34 HNTDHCCHASARCH
+34 A
-48 DSVSC
+48 C

-59 HDSCGCHEHS
+59 HSDCNNNHSSHCNDNRCNCNHEHKEEHTHNDDHCCHEHSHKHDSCNCHEHSHEHNSCGCHEHS
-69 HEHSSCGCH
+69 HED
-78 EHSHNAHEEHC
+78 HC

-97 HGDNTVSRSLIIRI
+97 HGDNTVSRLLIIRI
-111 AVSAVLFAVG
+111 IVSAVLFAAG
-121 FFLPFDESAD
+121 FFLPFEKLAVTGPLS
-131 IGSLGGLLTLAYYL
+131 SFLPLAYYL

-157 DAAKNIRKGQI
+157 DAVKNIRKGQI
-168 FDEQFLMA
+168 FDEQFLMS

-193 VMLFYQVGDM
+193 VMLFYQVGEM

-237 VAPEDVTP
+237 VTPEDVIP
-245 GDLILVKPGEKI
+245 GELILVKPGEKI

-266 NSSINTA
+266 SGSINA
-273 ALTGESLPQNVAAD
+273 SALTGESLPQTVTTD
-287 SRVLSGSINL
+287 SRVLSGTINL

-340 YYTPFVVLGAL
+340 YYTPIVVLGAL
-351 LLATVPPL
+351 LLAILPPL
-359 LFQQSFSEWLHRG
+359 LLQEPFADWLHRG

-404 LIKGSSYLE
+404 LIKGSNYLE

-432 SFTVS
+432 SFSVS
-437 KIVSETVTEEEL
+437 KIVSETLPEEEL

-464 ARCIVEA
+464 ARCIATAVTTEPDHA
-471 SQKASID
+471 FVA
-478 STSQDELKKT
+478 TEVTEL
-488 DTPDNYS
+488 
-495 VAEVHEIAG
+495 AG

-510 INDKVYS
+510 INDKTYS

-523 VTELGI
+523 MAELGI
-529 TPPAI
+529 TPPHTE
-534 GDCGTVIYIAE
+534 DCGTVIFIAE
-545 ENTYLGYLLIADEL
+545 GNTYLGYLLIADEL
-559 KPDTASAL
+559 KPDTVTAL
-567 SALKQTGIKKTV
+567 TALKQNGIQKTV

-586 TIAYAIA
+586 KIAEAIA
-593 DEIASKLPKTVT
+593 ATLPI
-605 ANNPLDEIHA
+605 DEIHA
-615 ELLPQDKVSIVEQL
+615 ELLPQDKVGMVEQL
-629 LDTAKT
+629 LNTRGKHT
-635 HSSGQIA
+635 SGKLA

-675 DIVLMDDKLTKLPAA
+675 DIVLMDDKLTKLPTA
-690 IAIAKKTMNIVRQN
+690 ITIAKKTMRIVRQN
-704 IWFALLAKAVILVLG
+704 IWFALLAKAVILVFG

-744 MRAMFHRE
+744 MRAMFCRDK

>member
-1 MEIIMSHI
+1 MSHI
-9 KENHKEHSDCNQ
+9 D
-21 SCHCNHEHKAEHN
+21 HEHEHN
-34 HNTDHCCHASARCH
+34 SH
-48 DSVSC
+48 

-69 HEHSSCGCH
+69 HEDHG
-78 EHSHNAHEEHC
+78 

-97 HGDNTVSRSLIIRI
+97 HGNNTVSRLLIIRI
-111 AVSAVLFAVG
+111 IVSAVLFAAG
-121 FFLPFDESAD
+121 FFLPFEKLAVT
-131 IGSLGGLLTLAYYL
+131 GSLSSFLPLAYYL

-157 DAAKNIRKGQI
+157 DAVKNIRKGQI

-193 VMLFYQVGDM
+193 VMLFYQVGEM

-225 YAIVLRDGAELR
+225 YAVILRDGAELR
-237 VAPEDVTP
+237 VSPDEVMP
-245 GDLILVKPGEKI
+245 GELILVKPGEKI
-257 PLDGIVVSG
+257 PLDGIVVDG
-266 NSSINTA
+266 NSSVNTA
-273 ALTGESLPQNVAAD
+273 ALTGESLPQNITVN
-287 SRVLSGSINL
+287 SKVFSGSINL

-327 KTKVESF
+327 KTKVEGF

-351 LLATVPPL
+351 LLATLPPL
-359 LFQQSFSEWLHRG
+359 LLQEPFADWLHRG

-404 LIKGSSYLE
+404 LVKGSSYLE

-437 KIVSETVTEEEL
+437 KIVSHVLPEEEL
-449 LQLAAAAESHSTHPI
+449 LRLAAAAESHSIHPI
-464 ARCIVEA
+464 ARCIAEA
-471 SQKASID
+471 GRKLTADAAMQGADKQTDNLID
-478 STSQDELKKT
+478 YTVTEI
-488 DTPDNYS
+488 
-495 VAEVHEIAG
+495 HEIAG
-504 KGIRAT
+504 KGIRAV
-510 INDKVYS
+510 INGKSYA
-517 LGNAAL
+517 LGNEAL
-523 VTELGI
+523 MQELDI
-529 TPPAI
+529 TIPDI
-534 GDCGTVIYIAE
+534 SECGTVIHMADE
-545 ENTYLGYLLIADEL
+545 SAYLGYLLISDEL
-559 KPDTASAL
+559 KPDTATAL
-567 SALKQTGIKKTV
+567 SSLKQNGIKKTV

-586 TIAYAIA
+586 DIATAIA
-593 DEIASKLPKTVT
+593 ASITGESAVT
-605 ANNPLDEIHA
+605 PLIDEIHA

-629 LDTAKT
+629 LDNIKLENSTGKL
-635 HSSGQIA
+635 A

-654 ARADVGIAM
+654 ARADIGIAM

-675 DIVLMDDKLTKLPAA
+675 DIVLMDDKLPKLPTA
-690 IAIAKKTMNIVRQN
+690 IAIAKKTMRIVRQN
-704 IWFALLAKAVILVLG
+704 IWFALLAKAIILILG

-744 MRAMFHRE
+744 MRAMFYRNK

>member
-1 MEIIMSHI
+1 MEIIMSHT
-9 KENHKEHSDCNQ
+9 D
-21 SCHCNHEHKAEHN
+21 HEHKHN
-34 HNTDHCCHASARCH
+34 SH
-48 DSVSC
+48 

-69 HEHSSCGCH
+69 
-78 EHSHNAHEEHC
+78 HEEHC

-97 HGDNTVSRSLIIRI
+97 HGDNTVSRLLITRI
-111 AVSAVLFAVG
+111 IVSAVLFAAG
-121 FFLPFDESAD
+121 FFLPFEKLAGTGPLDSF
-131 IGSLGGLLTLAYYL
+131 LPLAYYL

-157 DAAKNIRKGQI
+157 NAAKNIRKGQI

-193 VMLFYQVGDM
+193 VMLFYQVGEM

-225 YAIVLRDGAELR
+225 YAIVLRDDAELR

-245 GDLILVKPGEKI
+245 GELILVKPGEKI

-273 ALTGESLPQNVAAD
+273 ALTGESLPQNVAVD

-351 LLATVPPL
+351 LLAIVPPL
-359 LFQQSFSEWLHRG
+359 LFQQNVSEWLHRG

-432 SFTVS
+432 SFSVS
-437 KIVSETVTEEEL
+437 KIVSETLPEAEL

-464 ARCIVEA
+464 ARCIVAA
-471 SQKASID
+471 SQTLSAGSALQEEQKNTAA
-478 STSQDELKKT
+478 
-488 DTPDNYS
+488 PDDYS

-510 INDKVYS
+510 INGKSYS

-523 VTELGI
+523 MTELGI
-529 TPPAI
+529 TPPAT

-545 ENTYLGYLLIADEL
+545 GNTYLGYLLIADEL

-567 SALKQTGIKKTV
+567 SDLKQNGIKKTV

-605 ANNPLDEIHA
+605 VNNPIDEIHA

-629 LDTAKT
+629 LDTAKA
-635 HSSGQIA
+635 HSTGKLA

-675 DIVLMDDKLTKLPAA
+675 DIVLMDDRLTKLPTA

-704 IWFALLAKAVILVLG
+704 IWFALLAKAIILVLG

>member
-1 MEIIMSHI
+1 MSHT
-9 KENHKEHSDCNQ
+9 ENKHKHTSHHEHSNH
-21 SCHCNHEHKAEHN
+21 SCHCNHDHTEEHA
-34 HNTDHCCHASARCH
+34 HNTDHCCH
-48 DSVSC
+48 
-53 HEHSHE
+53 EHSHV
-59 HDSCGCHEHS
+59 HKHS
-69 HEHSSCGCH
+69 HS
-78 EHSHNAHEEHC
+78 AHEEHC

-97 HGDNTVSRSLIIRI
+97 HGDNTVSRLLIIRI
-111 AVSAVLFAVG
+111 IVSSVLFAVG
-121 FFLPFDESAD
+121 FVLPFETSANSGPF
-131 IGSLGGLLTLAYYL
+131 GSFLILAYYL
-145 WTYLIIGYDVLL
+145 WTYLIISYDVLL
-157 DAAKNIRKGQI
+157 DAVRNIKKGQI

-193 VMLFYQVGDM
+193 VMLFYQVGEM

-217 SLMDIRPD
+217 ALMDIRPD
-225 YAIVLRDGAELR
+225 YAVVLRNNTEIKLSPEEVQPGELI
-237 VAPEDVTP
+237 V
-245 GDLILVKPGEKI
+245 VKPGEKI

-266 NSSINTA
+266 NGSVNTA
-273 ALTGESLPQNVAAD
+273 ALTGESLPQDITVN
-287 SRVLSGSINL
+287 SKVLSGSINL

-305 ESNYAES
+305 ESYYAES

-327 KTKVESF
+327 KTKVEGF

-340 YYTPFVVLGAL
+340 YYTPFVVIGAIL
-351 LLATVPPL
+351 LSFLPPL
-359 LFQQSFSEWLHRG
+359 ILQQAFSEWIHRG

-404 LIKGSSYLE
+404 LVKGSSYLE
-413 LLSKVDTIVFD
+413 LLSKVDTIVLD

-432 SFTVS
+432 IFSVS
-437 KIVSETVTEEEL
+437 KIVSTSLPEEQL

-464 ARCIVEA
+464 AKCIVNA
-471 SQKASID
+471 SSHNELVAS
-478 STSQDELKKT
+478 
-488 DTPDNYS
+488 
-495 VAEVHEIAG
+495 EVHEIAG
-504 KGIRAT
+504 KGLRAV
-510 INDKVYS
+510 INGTSYS

-523 VTELGI
+523 MQELSI
-529 TPPAI
+529 TLPETSE
-534 GDCGTVIYIAE
+534 CGTVVHIADE
-545 ENTYLGYLLIADEL
+545 SAYLGYLLISDEL

-567 SALKQTGIKKTV
+567 SALKQNGIRKTV
-579 MLTGDNK
+579 MLTGDNR
-586 TIAYAIA
+586 AIA
-593 DEIASKLPKTVT
+593 AAIAASITSEAT
-605 ANNPLDEIHA
+605 ITPLIDDVHA

-629 LDTAKT
+629 LDDSRDRSAGKL
-635 HSSGQIA
+635 A

-654 ARADVGIAM
+654 ARADIGIAM

-675 DIVLMDDKLTKLPAA
+675 DIVLMDDKLIKLPTA
-690 IAIAKKTMNIVRQN
+690 IAIAKKTMRIVRQN

-744 MRAMFHRE
+744 MRAMFHRES